1 MSHYKSIYNLF
12 CTLRPCPAQYVV
24 IATILVLCTGCLPV
38 QSLHPLYSPDMEEVV
53 FEPAL
58 LGTWGDKNEEDFLV
72 FKQSGEMAYHVEFI
86 SPKDELEEEFGQITN
101 EKLRKALLHSVELE
115 AHLVKLQGYLFLD
128 LYMNKL
134 YEPAS
139 PILLANPFFAL
150 HTVPTHTFY
159 RVWLEDDNLSLALLY
174 DEFFPLSQNEKDGIR
189 YDTIKNDDLEMVLLT
204 SDTSDLQKFVIRHAE
219 DDSVFP
225 RPDKPVYRITTE

>member
-1 MSHYKSIYNLF
+1 M
-12 CTLRPCPAQYVV
+12 V
-24 IATILVLCTGCLPV
+24 IVAILVLCTGCLPV
-38 QSLHPLYSPDMEEVV
+38 QSLNPLYSDSMEEVV

-58 LGTWGDKNEEDFLV
+58 LGTWGDKNEEDVLV

-115 AHLVKLQGYLFLD
+115 AHLVRLQDYLFLD

-134 YEPAS
+134 YKPAS
-139 PILLANPFFAL
+139 PILRANLFFAFQ
-150 HTVPTHTFY
+150 TVPTHTFY
-159 RVWLEDDNLSLALLY
+159 RVWLEGDSLKLAPLDD
-174 DEFFPLSQNEKDGIR
+174 DFFPNSRREKDGIT
-189 YDTIKNDDLEMVLLT
+189 YDTIKNDDLGRILIT

-225 RPDKPVYRITTE
+225 KPDKPAYRITTE